1 MRKRCVF
8 GMLVLTVVLALIGLL
23 AFTSES
29 VHRVP
34 AAGHSLTDVPWPALT
49 PPAAEPE
56 TGPLLQDNGLMLTY

>member
-1 MRKRCVF
+1 
-8 GMLVLTVVLALIGLL
+8 LL